1 MELFDAI
8 REIGLLGTYDSQ
20 FYISQLILSVEYLH
34 SQKIIYRDIKPE
46 NIMVD
51 QKGYLKLIDMGTA
64 KVLSVNYGVS
74 RTFTII
80 GTPHYMAPE
89 IINGKGYSLFIDLW
103 SIGVCLYEF
112 MCGYVPFGDDV
123 EDPYQIYQ
131 EIINTN
137 LSYPNYMNDKK
148 AIKLIEQ
155 LLNKMPEIRLGQ
167 SFASLKRHTWFEN
180 FDWVPLLYHPLGQ
193 VTGQT
198 AQIRPGA

>member
-20 FYISQLILSVEYLH
+20 FYIAQMILAVEYLH
-34 SQKIIYRDIKPE
+34 NLKIVYRDIKPE

-51 QKGYLKLIDMGTA
+51 ENGYLKMIDMGTA
-64 KVLSVNYGVS
+64 KILVPKYGVS

-89 IINGKGYSLFIDLW
+89 IINGKGYNFTVDLW

-112 MCGYVPFGDDV
+112 MCGYVPFGDDA
-123 EDPYQIYQ
+123 EDPYDIYQ
-131 EIINTN
+131 DIMSKN
-137 LSYPNYMNDKK
+137 LSYPSYMKDKK

-155 LLNKMPEIRLGQ
+155 LLNKIPEIRLGQ
-167 SFASLKRHTWFEN
+167 SYAALKGHTWFNN
-180 FDWVPLLYHPLGQ
+180 FNWVFINRDLRIY
-193 VTGQT
+193 
-198 AQIRPGA
+198 